1 MIRRSFKAQSRLFM
15 SNASPLFSSS
25 TGCIKPNDEKAPLK
39 FVPRNCYEQ
48 LTYSGVFEAVAIRK
62 KGFPFRLKHQD
73 FVDRYE
79 KCLKDSQKS
88 GSDLKAKAKNIA
100 KHMKLDMENFKVG
113 RTLVLYR
120 AREYRKCPAAL
131 VFIPRDDCG
140 CFTVYFSTLAV
151 SHAFSLF
158 SLGQVPWN

>member
-1 MIRRSFKAQSRLFM
+1 M
-15 SNASPLFSSS
+15 
-25 TGCIKPNDEKAPLK
+25 
-39 FVPRNCYEQ
+39 
-48 LTYSGVFEAVAIRK
+48 FEAVAIRK

-88 GSDLKAKAKNIA
+88 GSDLQARAKNIA

-120 AREYRKCPAAL
+120 AREYRKCMVAIVFL
-131 VFIPRDDCG
+131 VFLIFLG
-140 CFTVYFSTLAV
+140 TTVGTSMYPLSTLAV
-151 SHAFSLF
+151 SHVHFHFSL
-158 SLGQVPWN
+158 SVSNRCHGIDVECGDQA

>member
-1 MIRRSFKAQSRLFM
+1 
-15 SNASPLFSSS
+15 
-25 TGCIKPNDEKAPLK
+25 
-39 FVPRNCYEQ
+39 
-48 LTYSGVFEAVAIRK
+48 VFEAVAIRK

-88 GSDLKAKAKNIA
+88 GSDLQARAKNIA

-120 AREYRKCPAAL
+120 AREYRKCMVAIVFL
-131 VFIPRDDCG
+131 VFLG
-140 CFTVYFSTLAV
+140 TTVGTSMYPLSTLAV
-151 SHAFSLF
+151 SHAFPLF
-158 SLGQVPWN
+158 SLCFEQVPWN

>member
-1 MIRRSFKAQSRLFM
+1 M
-15 SNASPLFSSS
+15 
-25 TGCIKPNDEKAPLK
+25 
-39 FVPRNCYEQ
+39 
-48 LTYSGVFEAVAIRK
+48 FEAVAIRK

-88 GSDLKAKAKNIA
+88 GSDLQARAKNIA

-120 AREYRKCPAAL
+120 AREYRKCTAAIVFL
-131 VFIPRDDCG
+131 VFLG
-140 CFTVYFSTLAV
+140 TTVGTSMY
-151 SHAFSLF
+151 
-158 SLGQVPWN
+158 P

>member
-1 MIRRSFKAQSRLFM
+1 M
-15 SNASPLFSSS
+15 
-25 TGCIKPNDEKAPLK
+25 K

-88 GSDLKAKAKNIA
+88 GSDLQARAKNIA

-120 AREYRKCPAAL
+120 AREYRKCMVAIVFL
-131 VFIPRDDCG
+131 VFPVFLG
-140 CFTVYFSTLAV
+140 TTVGTSMY
-151 SHAFSLF
+151 
-158 SLGQVPWN
+158 P